1 MEELQERVAEL
12 EQELEET
19 QENLDT
25 ASSIGQQMV
34 TRLQEIEEENEEL
47 RDGTMAPDAI
57 HESEIVRPHRQLDFH
72 GHSLSPIFRP
82 SSTHILHWLTF

>member
-19 QENLDT
+19 QQNLDT

-34 TRLQEIEEENEEL
+34 ARLQEIEEEVWFCSRFAHCCSPVL
-47 RDGTMAPDAI
+47 T
-57 HESEIVRPHRQLDFH
+57 LC
-72 GHSLSPIFRP
+72 SL
-82 SSTHILHWLTF
+82 LLTFDSYFAHV